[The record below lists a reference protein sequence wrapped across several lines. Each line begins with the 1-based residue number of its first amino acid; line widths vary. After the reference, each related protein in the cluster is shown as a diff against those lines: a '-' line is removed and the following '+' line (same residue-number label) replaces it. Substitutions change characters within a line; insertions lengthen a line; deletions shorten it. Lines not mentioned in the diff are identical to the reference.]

1 MKTAVTSPKLST
13 ALAKDQERYEALRT
27 ESDEL
32 AEVKAELEQVR
43 AQLYGVLEGA
53 RAAFSAEDAI
63 VRALAEAEQI
73 DEVADAVLEIL
84 CESFEYDTATFWLLD
99 PEDGKLCAIA
109 HRSAPTSR
117 ARFLEAR
124 IRSAQ
129 LALNEGIAGRVFVE
143 RKAFLSDDAPSA
155 SDKEIGM
162 LLADDNLR
170 TVCAFPIVGARAPLG
185 VIEMEKR
192 EPLAPDQTIESAARV
207 IGDRLGTFM
216 EFSQLRLRYFSLVAD
231 INRSARKSSELAAE
245 PTTEP
250 ATNVVPLRHVA

>member
-1 MKTAVTSPKLST
+1 MKTAATSPKLST

-32 AEVKAELEQVR
+32 AAAKAELEQVR

-53 RAAFSAEDAI
+53 RAAFSAEDGI
-63 VRALAEAEQI
+63 VRVLAEAEQI

-109 HRSAPTSR
+109 HHSAPTSR

-143 RKAFLSDDAPSA
+143 RKAFLSDDAPPS

-170 TVCAFPIVGARAPLG
+170 TVCAFPILATHAPLG
-185 VIEMEKR
+185 VIEMER
-192 EPLAPDQTIESAARV
+192 RAPLSPDQAIESAARI
-207 IGDRLGTFM
+207 IGDRIGAFM
-216 EFSQLRLRYFSLVAD
+216 EFSQLHWRYFGLVSG
-231 INRSARKSSELAAE
+231 INRTARKASE
-245 PTTEP
+245 PVTEP